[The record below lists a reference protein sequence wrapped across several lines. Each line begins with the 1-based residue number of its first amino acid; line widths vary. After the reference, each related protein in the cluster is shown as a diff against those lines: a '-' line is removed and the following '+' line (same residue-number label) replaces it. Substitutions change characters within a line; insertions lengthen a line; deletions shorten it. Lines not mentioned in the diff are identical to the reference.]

1 MWSRRP
7 TLVCISAFLTLA
19 AVVTATATGLTAV
32 GLYELTDEEL
42 SGPPQ
47 PIQFS
52 HKVHATL
59 LAMDCKYCHTGVDKG
74 QHAVIPALSTCYG
87 CHQWV
92 KVGTSEGSA
101 EEIAKIAE
109 QYANGDSVLWVR
121 IHNLPE
127 HVQFK
132 HNRHVWAE
140 IQCAECHG
148 PVEEMNRV
156 WLVPDTRFNSS
167 SAWLPA
173 AKLEMGWCVDC
184 HEKKGGS
191 KDCVAC
197 HY

>member
-1 MWSRRP
+1 MWSRPRI
-7 TLVCISAFLTLA
+7 LVYISAFCTLA
-19 AVVTATATGLTAV
+19 VVATATAA
-32 GLYELTDEEL
+32 GLYELTDQEL

-52 HKVHATL
+52 HKVHAGT
-59 LAMDCKYCHTGVDKG
+59 LAMDCKYCHIGVDKG
-74 QHAVIPALSTCYG
+74 PHAGIPSLATCFG

-92 KVGTSEGSA
+92 KAGASEGSA
-101 EEIAKIAE
+101 EEIAKIADL
-109 QYANGDSVLWVR
+109 YAKGETIPWVR

-132 HNRHVWAE
+132 HNRHVWAKIE
-140 IQCAECHG
+140 CAECHG
-148 PVEEMNRV
+148 PVDAMNRV
-156 WLVPDTRFNSS
+156 WLVPDTRYNSS

-184 HEKKGGS
+184 HEKRGGT